1 MVAYKML
8 NAHTKHTHT
17 HTNYTQRGLSAL
29 YQCQPAMILENNET
43 IALIFFCSVNYSPYF
58 LCDAKIK
65 AKIFLL
71 RAALIVDVM
80 P

>member
-43 IALIFFCSVNYSPYF
+43 IALIFFLFC
-58 LCDAKIK
+58 
-65 AKIFLL
+65 
-71 RAALIVDVM
+71 
-80 P
+80 

>member
-1 MVAYKML
+1 ML
-8 NAHTKHTHT
+8 NAHTKHTPLT

-29 YQCQPAMILENNET
+29 YQCQPAMILEKNNET
-43 IALIFFCSVNYSPYF
+43 IALTFFCSVDYSPYF
-58 LCDAKIK
+58 FNAMQKSRQ
-65 AKIFLL
+65 IFLL